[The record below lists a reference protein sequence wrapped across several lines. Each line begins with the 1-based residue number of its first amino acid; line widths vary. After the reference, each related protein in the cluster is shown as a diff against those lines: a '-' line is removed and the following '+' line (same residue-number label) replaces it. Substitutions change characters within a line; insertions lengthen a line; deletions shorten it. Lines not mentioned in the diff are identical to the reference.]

1 MLDGDSA
8 ACFFTWPELQ
18 PEFKR
23 PSENKTHVSS
33 ENVPILWCFTL
44 NLCAFNHAL
53 YTLLYT
59 DTKKISHLTDLSP
72 EVLAFRQSAAPAINL
87 KAICSLT

>member
-1 MLDGDSA
+1 MRLRLIWTNAGETIMLDGDSA

-53 YTLLYT
+53 YTLLN
-59 DTKKISHLTDLSP
+59 TK
-72 EVLAFRQSAAPAINL
+72 
-87 KAICSLT
+87 